1 MEKKDWFE
9 QRSQIEK
16 EVLYKSELEHYSEK
30 MVLNTENRIIFIN
43 AKYAAEF
50 GKRPFLMQNV
60 CKTMVVQGFSY
71 VHL

>member
-16 EVLYKSELEHYSEK
+16 EALYKSELEHYSEK

-43 AKYAAEF
+43 AKYAAEI
-50 GKRPFLMQNV
+50 GKRP
-60 CKTMVVQGFSY
+60 
-71 VHL
+71 

>member
-50 GKRPFLMQNV
+50 GKRPEELNLWQKLRIRSLQF
-60 CKTMVVQGFSY
+60 
-71 VHL
+71 